1 MRERMKVL
9 RKKLGLT
16 QQQFADQL
24 GIKRNTVANYE
35 SGRNDPM
42 EAVISL
48 ICKTFDV
55 NEAWIRD
62 GVGNMFRKQDEEV
75 ELMTLAEQLNISNDF
90 RARLVRAILKL
101 NNDQLFVLEDFCRDL
116 VADFSANPYTSQKA
130 PSPQDEEEMT
140 IDEKVNAYR
149 SDLEAE
155 AHRGKGAKSE
165 AC

>member
-1 MRERMKVL
+1 
-9 RKKLGLT
+9 
-16 QQQFADQL
+16 
-24 GIKRNTVANYE
+24 
-35 SGRNDPM
+35 
-42 EAVISL
+42 
-48 ICKTFDV
+48 
-55 NEAWIRD
+55 
-62 GVGNMFRKQDEEV
+62 
-75 ELMTLAEQLNISNDF
+75 MTLAEQLNISNDF

-116 VADFSANPYTSQKA
+116 VADLSENPYTSQKA

-149 SDLEAE
+149 STLEAE

>member
-62 GVGNMFRKQDEEV
+62 GVGNMFRKQDEEI

-101 NNDQLFVLEDFCRDL
+101 SNDQLFVLEDFCREL
-116 VADFSANPYTSQKA
+116 VAVPPEIHNVRPKA
-130 PSPQDEEEMT
+130 PSPLNDEEMT
-140 IDEKVNAYR
+140 IEEKVNAYR
-149 SDLEAE
+149 IALETE

>member
-62 GVGNMFRKQDEEV
+62 GVGNMFRKQDEEI

-116 VADFSANPYTSQKA
+116 VADLSANPYTSQKA
-130 PSPQDEEEMT
+130 PSPQDDEEMT

-149 SDLEAE
+149 STLEAE
-155 AHRGKGAKSE
+155 AHRGKGTKSE

>member
-62 GVGNMFRKQDEEV
+62 GVGNMFRKQDEE
-75 ELMTLAEQLNISNDF
+75 IDF

-101 NNDQLFVLEDFCRDL
+101 SNDQLFVLEDFCREL
-116 VADFSANPYTSQKA
+116 VAVPPEIHNVRPKA
-130 PSPQDEEEMT
+130 PSPLNDEEMT
-140 IDEKVNAYR
+140 IEEKVNAYR
-149 SDLEAE
+149 IALETE

>member
-1 MRERMKVL
+1 
-9 RKKLGLT
+9 
-16 QQQFADQL
+16 
-24 GIKRNTVANYE
+24 
-35 SGRNDPM
+35 
-42 EAVISL
+42 
-48 ICKTFDV
+48 
-55 NEAWIRD
+55 
-62 GVGNMFRKQDEEV
+62 MFRKQDEEI

-116 VADFSANPYTSQKA
+116 VADLSENPYTSQKA

-149 SDLEAE
+149 SDLGAE

>member
-62 GVGNMFRKQDEEV
+62 GVGNMFRKQDEEI

-116 VADFSANPYTSQKA
+116 VADLSANPYTSQKA
-130 PSPQDEEEMT
+130 PSPQDDEEMT

-149 SDLEAE
+149 SALEAE
-155 AHRGKGAKSE
+155 AHRGKGTKSE